1 MVSSTTTRAPSGLTL
16 RVDTVD
22 VDDARDQV
30 ARSYCP
36 HVLTPLDGRF
46 HARHAEAGGTEL
58 GVFCL
63 SYGPGRVR
71 VSPVPFA
78 DFVLISRPIEGAL
91 DVGTGSRT
99 IRATAQEPVILDADS
114 EHELRFVGGC
124 RLLTVKIPRASL
136 ARAGA
141 LAGHRGRLSTGKPL
155 DRRPWDVITQVLLRD
170 AVPHGLLGSPLGPSL
185 AQLAATAAWES
196 FNESPSRRQGATPL
210 DAVDRARAFIDDNA
224 DQPIGLL
231 DIAAAA
237 GVSPRTLQLRF
248 REQLGVSPTRHL
260 RQVRLQLVRSD
271 LLAHRGKSVGEI
283 AWRWGFGNLGR
294 FAAEYRRTYGNLPS
308 VDFGR

>member
-1 MVSSTTTRAPSGLTL
+1 MVGSATTRPPSGLSL
-16 RVDTVD
+16 RVDTADVD
-22 VDDARDQV
+22 VARDQV

-36 HVLTPLDGRF
+36 HVLTPLEGRF
-46 HARHAEAGGTEL
+46 HARHAEADGTEL
-58 GVFCL
+58 GVFYL
-63 SYGPGRVR
+63 SYGTGRVR

-78 DFVLISRPIEGAL
+78 DFVLVSRPIEGAL
-91 DVGTGSRT
+91 DVRTGSRT
-99 IRATAQEPVILDADS
+99 IRAAAGEPVILDADS
-114 EHELRFVGGC
+114 EHELVFDAGC

-141 LAGHRGRLSTGKPL
+141 LAGHRGRLPTGKPF

-170 AVPHGLLGSPLGPSL
+170 VVPHRLLGSPLGPSL

-196 FNESPSRRQGATPL
+196 FTESSSRQQGGAPL
-210 DAVDRARAFIDDNA
+210 DVVDRACAFIDDNA

-237 GVSPRTLQLRF
+237 GVSPRTLQARF
-248 REQLGVSPTRHL
+248 HEQLGVSPTRHL

-271 LLAHRGKSVGEI
+271 LLARRGSSVGEI

-294 FAAEYRRTYGNLPS
+294 FAAEYRRTFGRLPS